1 MKLYYHITDLLILSI
16 STICNARHTT
26 QQLQKVKIKPP
37 FRTDLPF
44 LHLINCRIKNHWKK
58 PISKCIIILCQ
69 HKQFWLNIM
78 PDTFFAYM
86 SRMTKIAIKIWA
98 IIWYLLPYKNAY
110 IILFK
115 MIFIYYFDILYF
127 LIFFFKFN
135 ARHIFEE
142 VMKIAQSKSRP
153 CAYPNA
159 CPKHPHF

>member
-1 MKLYYHITDLLILSI
+1 MKKRVKLYYHITDLLILSI

-69 HKQFWLNIM
+69 HKQFWLNVM
-78 PDTFFAYM
+78 PDTFFAYLSKM
-86 SRMTKIAIKIWA
+86 MKIAIKIWT

-115 MIFIYYFDILYF
+115 MIFISYFDILYL
-127 LIFFFKFN
+127 LILFFEKCN
-135 ARHIFEE
+135 ARHIF
-142 VMKIAQSKSRP
+142 
-153 CAYPNA
+153 
-159 CPKHPHF
+159 